1 MSGSQLALVQQVLAG
16 ARADAGDPL
25 AAGSRPPRARGTE
38 SDISADWRFALLEL
52 KTYAPDAACAAAVI
66 AAYEIGQCEPWC
78 AAALLEAIGHPDGYA
93 TALEILH
100 LAPGALAES
109 YAGPALVRMRGAD
122 ALDDLAAVLDDD
134 KLPQRAHE
142 GAAFGLAAM
151 ADPRADDVL
160 LRAVDTGRIRSSIA
174 GSVASER
181 GIPAARLISWLRGG
195 DSRRR
200 NLAAWTVYHLAAQGP
215 LLKELEIAM
224 HAALA
229 DAPLPFTAAQRSEL
243 RDRLAN

>member
-1 MSGSQLALVQQVLAG
+1 MSGSQLALVQTVLDG
-16 ARADAGDPL
+16 ARGD
-25 AAGSRPPRARGTE
+25 ST
-38 SDISADWRFALLEL
+38 ADWKLALLEL
-52 KTYAPDAACAAAVI
+52 KTYAPDAACAAAVVH
-66 AAYEIGQCEPWC
+66 AYEHGQCEPWC

-93 TALEILH
+93 TALDILH
-100 LAPGALAES
+100 LAPGSLAES
-109 YAGPALVRMRGAD
+109 YAGPALVRMRGPD
-122 ALDDLAAVLDDD
+122 ALDDLAAILDDD
-134 KLPQRAHE
+134 RLPQRAHE

-160 LRAVDTGRIRSSIA
+160 LRAVDRGRIRTSIA

-181 GIPAARLISWLRGG
+181 GIPAARLVSWLRGA

-200 NLAAWTVYHLAAQGP
+200 NLAAWTVFHLAAQGP

-229 DAPLPFTAAQRSEL
+229 DAPLPFTAAQRTAL
-243 RDRLAN
+243 RERLAN

>member
-1 MSGSQLALVQQVLAG
+1 MSGSQLRLVHMVLSG
-16 ARADAGDPL
+16 ARGESIESRPD
-25 AAGSRPPRARGTE
+25 GSRPRARGTD
-38 SDISADWRFALLEL
+38 SGIDADWRFALLEL
-52 KTYAPDAACAAAVI
+52 KTYAPDAATTAAVLD
-66 AAYEIGQCEPWC
+66 AYARGRCEPWC

-93 TALEILH
+93 TALDILH
-100 LAPGALAES
+100 LAPGSRAEN
-109 YAGPALVRMRGAD
+109 YAGTALVRMRGPD
-122 ALDDLAAVLDDD
+122 ALDDLAAIIDDD
-134 KLPQRAHE
+134 RLPQRAHE

-160 LRAVDTGRIRSSIA
+160 LRAVDRGRIRTSIG

-181 GIPAARLISWLRGG
+181 GIPAARLISWLRGP

-200 NLAAWTVYHLAAQGP
+200 NLAAWTVFHLAAQGP

-229 DAPLPFTAAQRSEL
+229 DAPLPFTAAQRNEL
-243 RDRLAN
+243 RERLAN

>member
-1 MSGSQLALVQQVLAG
+1 MSGSQLALVQTVLEG
-16 ARADAGDPL
+16 ARGETTTAWKL
-25 AAGSRPPRARGTE
+25 
-38 SDISADWRFALLEL
+38 ALLEL
-52 KTYAPDAACAAAVI
+52 KTYAPDAGCVAVVI
-66 AAYEIGQCEPWC
+66 RAYERGQCEPWC

-93 TALEILH
+93 TALEILQ

-109 YAGPALVRMRGAD
+109 YAGTALVRMRGAD
-122 ALDDLAAVLDDD
+122 ALADLAAVLDDD
-134 KLPQRAHE
+134 RLPQRAHE
-142 GAAFGLAAM
+142 GAARGLAAM

-160 LRAVDTGRIRSSIA
+160 LRAVDRGRIRTSIA

-181 GIPAARLISWLRGG
+181 GIPAARLVSWLRGG

-200 NLAAWTVYHLAAQGP
+200 NLAAWTVFHLAAQGP

-229 DAPLPFTAAQRSEL
+229 DAPLPFTPEQRSEL
-243 RDRLAN
+243 RERLAN

>member
-1 MSGSQLALVQQVLAG
+1 MSGSQLMLVQQVLSG
-16 ARADAGDPL
+16 ARAESIEIRAD
-25 AAGSRPPRARGTE
+25 GSRPRARGTD
-38 SDISADWRFALLEL
+38 SGIDADWRFALLEL
-52 KTYAPDAACAAAVI
+52 KTFAPDAAATAAVI
-66 AAYEIGQCEPWC
+66 DAYSQARCEPWC

-100 LAPGALAES
+100 LAPGSLAES
-109 YAGPALVRMRGAD
+109 YAGTALVRMRGAD
-122 ALDDLAAVLDDD
+122 ALDDLAAIIDDD
-134 KLPQRAHE
+134 RLPQRAHE
-142 GAAFGLAAM
+142 GAAVGLAAM

-160 LRAVDTGRIRSSIA
+160 LRAVDRGRVRTSVA

-181 GIPAARLISWLRGG
+181 GIPAARLISWLRGA

-200 NLAAWTVYHLAAQGP
+200 NLAAWTVFHLAAQGP

-229 DAPLPFTAAQRSEL
+229 DAPLPFTAAQRNQL